1 MHPVRSAAIGPSSR
15 LASPA
20 PRRSRC
26 SRGSVHGLLVIRIL
40 DRLVARTFAVR
51 FVVFV
56 TSVPVIFVLS
66 DLTERRDEFI
76 DRQLSGGEIALG
88 YLFQIP
94 HFIVWAS
101 PIAALIATVFTVHS
115 MTIHREIQA
124 AKAGGISFHRLV
136 LPVLPAGIVMTA
148 GAFLLSTV
156 VPALNRKAA
165 EILGDRDVYGG
176 YRNEF
181 VHQLETGET
190 LSIQQLVVNTGS
202 LGGVTLEDRR
212 EDGTLHHVW
221 AREGTYTAADG
232 WTLRSGKLRIV
243 NPDQSETSYTF
254 ERYRRRGLDMPPEQL
269 LDDPPEDQEL
279 GYRELGERA
288 EALQRSGGNPDKLFV
303 RRAQKLSIPAAT
315 LIIVLFGAPLAT
327 TVKKGGASV
336 GVGLSL
342 SSTILYLMMLRLFE
356 AIGASGGLPPFWA
369 AWSPNFLFLA
379 VGIVLLWRVRT

>member
-1 MHPVRSAAIGPSSR
+1 M
-15 LASPA
+15 
-20 PRRSRC
+20 
-26 SRGSVHGLLVIRIL
+26 IRIL

-51 FVVFV
+51 FLLFV

-66 DLTERRDEFI
+66 DLSERQDQLI
-76 DRQLSGGEIALG
+76 DRGLSVGDIALG

-136 LPVLPAGIVMTA
+136 FPVMPAGIVMTA
-148 GAFLLSTV
+148 GAFMLSTV
-156 VPALNRKAA
+156 VPVTNRRAA
-165 EILGDRDVYGG
+165 ELLGDREVRGDFRSV
-176 YRNEF
+176 F
-181 VHQLETGET
+181 VHQMDQGET
-190 LSIQQLVVNTGS
+190 MSVQQLIVPTGS
-202 LGGVTLEDRR
+202 VQGIAVEGRE
-212 EDGTLHHVW
+212 EDGTLRHVW
-221 AREGTYTAADG
+221 AREGVYAPADG
-232 WTLRSGKLRIV
+232 WTLQDGNLRTV
-243 NPDQSETSYTF
+243 HPDGTEIAYAFQ
-254 ERYRRRGLDMPPEQL
+254 RYRQRGLDVPPEQL
-269 LDDPPEDQEL
+269 LDDPPDDQEL
-279 GYRELGERA
+279 GYVELGERA
-288 EALQRSGGNPDKLFV
+288 EALRRSGGNPDKLLV

-315 LIIVLFGAPLAT
+315 LVIVLFGAPLAT
-327 TVKKGGASV
+327 TVKKGGPSV